1 MGNKATKVSDE
12 AHKAADTV
20 RKRLTIRRRR
30 PENVSEFSA
39 EDIRKKFESIPKL
52 TAEEKSV
59 LQASWANVNK
69 KIEIVRNSILF
80 LTHKGKI
87 MLVYLKT
94 KNICP

>member
-69 KIEIVRNSILF
+69 KIEIVR
-80 LTHKGKI
+80 K
-87 MLVYLKT
+87 
-94 KNICP
+94 